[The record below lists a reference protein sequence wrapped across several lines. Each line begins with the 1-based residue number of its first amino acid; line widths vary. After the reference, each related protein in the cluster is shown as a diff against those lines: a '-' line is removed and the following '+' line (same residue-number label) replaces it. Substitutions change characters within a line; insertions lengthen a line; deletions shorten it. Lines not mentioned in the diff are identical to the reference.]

1 MKIFYFNLKK
11 DEKKLDRDFKIFMK
25 TANDL
30 KYIYTPENMK
40 DKPIEVLKESINK
53 FLLDD

>member
-1 MKIFYFNLKK
+1 
-11 DEKKLDRDFKIFMK
+11 MK

-30 KYIYTPENMK
+30 RYTYTPENMK

-53 FLLDD
+53 FVLDD